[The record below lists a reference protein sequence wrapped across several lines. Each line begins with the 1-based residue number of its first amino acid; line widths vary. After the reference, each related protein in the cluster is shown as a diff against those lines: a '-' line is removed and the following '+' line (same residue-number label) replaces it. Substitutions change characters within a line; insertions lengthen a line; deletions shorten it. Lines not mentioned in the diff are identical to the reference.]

1 MPVPPDLAAEY
12 RAAFARYMAG
22 TGEEALERAYALG
35 RGAVS
40 EGVGVLDL
48 AALHNEVLA
57 ERVRSATDAANCAA
71 IIERGARFLLEAL
84 SPFEMTHRGFREA
97 NTALRQLTESLEQRV
112 AERTAEL
119 EAARVRAERANRAKS
134 EFLAVISHELRT
146 PLNAVIG
153 YVDLLEAGVGGP
165 LTEAQQARL
174 GRIRASALQLLDL
187 IEQILTFVQAEAG
200 REEVRLETVDLDS
213 LAQDAAAPL
222 RPVAEERG
230 LAFEVRPPRSP
241 VRVRTDPAKVRQILR
256 NLLSNALKFT
266 EEGGIVVEA
275 EREDDWMR
283 FRVQDTGIGIEPEDL
298 KRVFE
303 PFWQAEASTTRR
315 HGGAGL
321 GLSVARRLARLLGG
335 DITVESEP
343 GTGTTF
349 IVRLPAN

>member
-22 TGEEALERAYALG
+22 TGEEALERAYELG

-40 EGVGVLDL
+40 EGVGVLDF

-57 ERVRSATDAANCAA
+57 ERVRSATDGAGCAA
-71 IIERGARFLLEAL
+71 MIERGSRFLLEAL
-84 SPFEMTHRGFREA
+84 SPFEMTHRGFRDA
-97 NTALRQLTESLEQRV
+97 NAALRQLTESLEQRV

-119 EAARVRAERANRAKS
+119 EAARMRAEQANRAKS

-165 LTEAQQARL
+165 LTDAQRSRLARV
-174 GRIRASALQLLDL
+174 RASALQLLEL
-187 IEQILTFVQAEAG
+187 IEQILTFVQAETG
-200 REEVRLETVDLDS
+200 REQVHVETVDLGS
-213 LAQDAAAPL
+213 LAQEAAAPL
-222 RPVAEERG
+222 KRAAEERG
-230 LAFEVRPPRSP
+230 LTLEVRPPRPP
-241 VRVRTDPAKVRQILR
+241 VRVRTDPAKVLQILR

-266 EEGGIVVEA
+266 ERGGIVVEA
-275 EREDDWMR
+275 GRENAWMR
-283 FRVQDTGIGIEPEDL
+283 FRVQDTGIGIAAEDL
-298 KRVFE
+298 ERVFE

-321 GLSVARRLARLLGG
+321 GLSVARRLAQLLGG